1 MEAKSIDGILLTGL
15 HNKLPIDEILRQA
28 AQAAGIELC
37 LYSAELE
44 IIFTNTDQA
53 ALRSF
58 NAVISHFYQNNLTPA
73 ACIQSYHL
81 TKKPM

>member
-1 MEAKSIDGILLTGL
+1 MEAKPIDGILLTGL

-44 IIFTNTDQA
+44 IFLQIP
-53 ALRSF
+53 
-58 NAVISHFYQNNLTPA
+58 I
-73 ACIQSYHL
+73 
-81 TKKPM
+81 KPHCGASML